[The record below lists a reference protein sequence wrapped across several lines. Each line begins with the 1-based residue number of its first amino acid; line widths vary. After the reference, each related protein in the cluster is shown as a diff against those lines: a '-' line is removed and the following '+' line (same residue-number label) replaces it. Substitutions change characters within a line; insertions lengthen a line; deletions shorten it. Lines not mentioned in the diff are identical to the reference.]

1 MGKLAENKKRN
12 EQAILSAAISL
23 FANKGFEETSI
34 SDIVSGS
41 KLARGTFY
49 NYFSSKEEIWDK
61 FMENFISDINI
72 ALIEE
77 RKQAED
83 IDEFLYNTFYSYLQ
97 FFSDPLFLD
106 LIIRNQPIFRKSLFS
121 SHSLKSLYLQLE
133 KDLIDSQYFTGLSP
147 NQFKMVSYSMVG
159 SAVELLIQANTAEQ
173 KISPEELST
182 FFKDLFWAGMK
193 GMLNSSS

>member
-34 SDIVSGS
+34 SDIVNGS
-41 KLARGTFY
+41 NLARGTFY

-61 FMENFISDINI
+61 FMENFISEINLT
-72 ALIEE
+72 LIEE
-77 RKQAED
+77 RKQAAD

-121 SHSLKSLYLQLE
+121 SNSLKSLYLQLE
-133 KDLIDSQYFTGLSP
+133 KDLIDSQYLTGLSP

-173 KISPEELST
+173 KISSEELST
-182 FFKDLFWAGMK
+182 FFKDLFWSGMK
-193 GMLNSSS
+193 GMLRK

>member
-23 FANKGFEETSI
+23 FATKGFEETSI

-49 NYFSSKEEIWDK
+49 NYFSSKEEIWEK
-61 FMENFISDINI
+61 FMENFISEINLT
-72 ALIEE
+72 LIEE
-77 RKQAED
+77 RKQAAD
-83 IDEFLYNTFYSYLQ
+83 IDDFLYNTFYSYLQ

-121 SHSLKSLYLQLE
+121 SNSLKSLYLQLE

-193 GMLNSSS
+193 GMLNK

>member
-23 FANKGFEETSI
+23 FATKGFEETSI

-49 NYFSSKEEIWDK
+49 NYFSSKEEIWEK
-61 FMENFISDINI
+61 FMENFISEINLT
-72 ALIEE
+72 LIEE
-77 RKQAED
+77 RKQAAD

-121 SHSLKSLYLQLE
+121 SNSLKSLYLQLE

-193 GMLNSSS
+193 GMLSK

>member
-1 MGKLAENKKRN
+1 
-12 EQAILSAAISL
+12 
-23 FANKGFEETSI
+23 
-34 SDIVSGS
+34 
-41 KLARGTFY
+41 
-49 NYFSSKEEIWDK
+49 
-61 FMENFISDINI
+61 MENFISEINLT
-72 ALIEE
+72 LIEE
-77 RKQAED
+77 RKQAAD
-83 IDEFLYNTFYSYLQ
+83 IDDFLYNTVYSYLQ

-121 SHSLKSLYLQLE
+121 SNSLKSLYLQLE

-193 GMLNSSS
+193 GMLSK

>member
-23 FANKGFEETSI
+23 FATKGFEETSI

-49 NYFSSKEEIWDK
+49 NYFSSKEEIWEK
-61 FMENFISDINI
+61 FMENFISEINLT
-72 ALIEE
+72 LIEE
-77 RKQAED
+77 RKQAAD
-83 IDEFLYNTFYSYLQ
+83 IDDFLYNTFYSYLQ

-121 SHSLKSLYLQLE
+121 SNSLKSLYLQLE

-193 GMLNSSS
+193 GMLSK

>member
-1 MGKLAENKKRN
+1 MGKLAENKRRN

-34 SDIVSGS
+34 SDIVNGS
-41 KLARGTFY
+41 NLARGTFY

-61 FMENFISDINI
+61 FMENFISEINLT
-72 ALIEE
+72 LIEE
-77 RKQAED
+77 RKLAAD

-121 SHSLKSLYLQLE
+121 SNSLKSLYLQLE
-133 KDLIDSQYFTGLSP
+133 KDLIDSQYLTGLSP

-173 KISPEELST
+173 KISSEELST
-182 FFKDLFWAGMK
+182 FFKDLFWSGMK
-193 GMLNSSS
+193 GMLRK